1 MFRNLLTPLTSKFPA
16 LNSTPDVP
24 ESIAEAA
31 IAPEDVERDA
41 RIEEMRLVL
50 EDMKTVSPDDIF
62 RKYQVGSRVDVHR
75 AIYGRQY

>member
-24 ESIAEAA
+24 EPIAEEAQ
-31 IAPEDVERDA
+31 APEDFERDA
-41 RIEEMRLVL
+41 RVEEMRLVL

-62 RKYQVGSRVDVHR
+62 RKYQVGTF
-75 AIYGRQY
+75 I